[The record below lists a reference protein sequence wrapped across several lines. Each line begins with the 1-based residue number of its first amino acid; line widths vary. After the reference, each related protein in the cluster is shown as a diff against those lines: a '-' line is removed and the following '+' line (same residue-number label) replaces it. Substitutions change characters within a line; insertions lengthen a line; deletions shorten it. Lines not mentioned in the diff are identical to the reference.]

1 MDRPLVFATLLSP
14 NVYPVYQAA
23 VAKMSRDT
31 GLDIDLVRGNS
42 YSAFFGGSFDGV
54 FVCGLPYILM
64 TRIAEPP
71 MELLA
76 APVLRGQRYGD
87 RPVYFSDVIVRR
99 DSSFQ
104 TFLDLR
110 GGSWAFNERLSHSGY
125 GVVRHHL
132 VSIGKTAGFFGKV
145 IEARFHLNS
154 IEMVAN
160 GRVDGAAI
168 DTQVLEIEFTT
179 RPELR
184 NRLRVIEA
192 LGPSSIQPVLVSCK
206 LPKPL
211 RAKLRES
218 ILSLHDDP
226 EAGPP
231 LEAAGVSRFEAI
243 QDSSY
248 DDLRKMLAA
257 VEESGMDHLG
267 GPPTKR

>member
-31 GLDIDLVRGNS
+31 GAEIDLVKGNS
-42 YSAFFGGSFDGV
+42 YSAFFAGSFDGA

-64 TRIAEPP
+64 TRSSEPP

-76 APVLRGQRYGD
+76 APVLRGQRYGN

-104 TFLDLR
+104 TFGDLKGR
-110 GGSWAFNERLSHSGY
+110 SWAFNERLSHSGY

-132 VSIGKTAGFFGKV
+132 VSIGETAGFFGKV
-145 IEARFHLNS
+145 IEAGFHLNS
-154 IEMVAN
+154 IEMVAK
-160 GRVDGAAI
+160 GQVDGAAI
-168 DTQVLEIEFTT
+168 DSQVLEIEFKS

-184 NRLRVIEA
+184 DQLRVIESI
-192 LGPSSIQPVLVSCK
+192 GPSSIQPVLVSRE
-206 LPKPL
+206 LPEAL
-211 RAKLRES
+211 RTKLREA
-218 ILSLHDDP
+218 ILALHDDP

-231 LEAAGVSRFEAI
+231 LDGAGVSRFERI
-243 QDSSY
+243 EDSSY
-248 DDLRKMLAA
+248 DDLRRMLAA
-257 VEESGMDHLG
+257 VEGSGMDGLG
-267 GPPTKR
+267 GGSE